1 MARIKKGQTW
11 GGDWTEEKL
20 TAFSKYVNAYLT
32 IMNKYRD
39 KYNWKLIYFDGFAGS
54 GTDQHAPEI
63 DDKSNGNIFLQ
74 ELESSELYVPSDS
87 EVYKGAAERVLS
99 VQQRGFD
106 VYYFIDKNENSKQS
120 LEGRLSQFRS
130 THTLVFRCG
139 DANDMLQKMSEFMHT
154 TQGHKHKALVLLDP
168 FGMQVNWDSITNFKD
183 TGTDFWILVPTG
195 VIVNRLLDRKGELRY
210 IDKLKDFFGLNEQ
223 EIRSNFYKRRHEM
236 TLFGE
241 TDVIEKVKEPIGK
254 IAQLYLERLKTV
266 FTHVIPEPLVLN
278 NNMNV
283 PIYHFVFASNN
294 ETAVKIAK
302 EIIGKK

>member
-20 TAFSKYVNAYLT
+20 NAFSKYVNAYLT

-63 DDKSNGNIFLQ
+63 DDKANDNLFLQ

-106 VYYFIDKNENSKQS
+106 IYYFIDKNEYSKLS
-120 LEGRLSQFRS
+120 LEERLSRYKS
-130 THTLVFRCG
+130 THTLAFRCG

-168 FGMQVNWDSITNFKD
+168 FGMQVSWNSIENFKD

-195 VIVNRLLDRKGELRY
+195 VIVNRLLDKKGELRY
-210 IDKLKDFFGLNEQ
+210 IDKLKDFFGLNEP
-223 EIRSNFYKRRHEM
+223 EIRSHFYQRRHEM

-266 FTHVIPEPLVLN
+266 FTHVIPEPLVLYN
-278 NNMNV
+278 NTNV

>member
-20 TAFSKYVNAYLT
+20 NAFSKYVNAYLT
-32 IMNKYRD
+32 ILNKYRD

-54 GTDQHAPEI
+54 GTDQHAPEMEDI
-63 DDKSNGNIFLQ
+63 TNNLFLQ
-74 ELESSELYVPSDS
+74 ELELSELYVPSDS

-106 VYYFIDKNENSKQS
+106 IYYFIDKNENSTRS
-120 LEGRLSQFRS
+120 LEERLSKFKS
-130 THTLVFRCG
+130 AHTLSFRCG
-139 DANDMLQKMSEFMHT
+139 DANDMLQKMSEFMNT
-154 TQGHKHKALVLLDP
+154 SQGRKHKALVLLDP
-168 FGMQVNWDSITNFKD
+168 FGMQVSWRSIINFKD

-195 VIVNRLLDRKGELRY
+195 VIVNRLLDRKGELRH

-223 EIRSNFYKRRHEM
+223 EIRSYFYQYRQEM

-241 TDVIEKVKEPIGK
+241 TDIIEKVKEPIGK

-266 FTHVIPEPLVLN
+266 FTYVIPEPLVLF

>member
-20 TAFSKYVNAYLT
+20 TAFSKYVSAYLT
-32 IMNKYRD
+32 IMNKHRD
-39 KYNWKLIYFDGFAGS
+39 NFNWKLIYFDGFAGS
-54 GTDQHAPEI
+54 GTDQHAPEANFI
-63 DDKSNGNIFLQ
+63 NENLFLQ
-74 ELESSELYVPSDS
+74 ELESSDLYAPSDS

-106 VYYFIDKNENSKQS
+106 LYYFIDKNENSKKS
-120 LEGRLSQFRS
+120 LEERLSRYRS
-130 THTLVFRCG
+130 SHNLEFRCG
-139 DANDMLQKMSEFMHT
+139 DANEMLKKMSEFLHT
-154 TQGHKHKALVLLDP
+154 LNGRKYKALVLLDP
-168 FGMQVNWDSITNFKD
+168 FGMQISWDSILNFKD

-195 VIVNRLLDRKGELRY
+195 VIVNRLLDRKGELRH
-210 IDKLKDFFGLNEQ
+210 IDKLKDFFGLDES
-223 EIRSNFYKRRHEM
+223 EIRAHFYLQRHEM

-241 TDVIEKVKEPIGK
+241 MDVIEKVKEPISK
-254 IAQLYLERLKTV
+254 IAKLYLEQLKSV
-266 FTHVIPEPLVLN
+266 FTYVIPEPLVLY

-294 ETAVKIAK
+294 KTAVKIAK

>member
-11 GGDWTEEKL
+11 GGNWTEEKL
-20 TAFSKYVNAYLT
+20 NAFSKYVNAYLT

-39 KYNWKLIYFDGFAGS
+39 KYNWKIIYFDGFAGS
-54 GTDQHAPEI
+54 GTDQHAPEL
-63 DDKSNGNIFLQ
+63 DDITNNLFLQ

-87 EVYKGAAERVLS
+87 DVYKGAAERVLS

-106 VYYFIDKNENSKQS
+106 IYYFIDKNENSTRS
-120 LEGRLSQFRS
+120 LEERLSNFKS
-130 THTLVFRCG
+130 THTLAFRCG

-154 TQGHKHKALVLLDP
+154 SQGRKHKALVLLDP
-168 FGMQVNWDSITNFKD
+168 FGMQVSWESITNFKD

-195 VIVNRLLDRKGELRY
+195 VIVNRLLDRKGELRH

-223 EIRSNFYKRRHEM
+223 EIRSYFYQHRLEM

-254 IAQLYLERLKTV
+254 IAKLYLERLKTV
-266 FTHVIPEPLVLN
+266 FTYVIPEPLVLF

>member
-39 KYNWKLIYFDGFAGS
+39 RYNWKLIYFDGFAGS

-63 DDKSNGNIFLQ
+63 DDKANDNLFLQ

-87 EVYKGAAERVLS
+87 DVYKGAAERVLS

-106 VYYFIDKNENSKQS
+106 IYYFIDKNEHSKLS
-120 LEGRLSQFRS
+120 LEERLSQYKS
-130 THTLVFRCG
+130 NHTLAFRCG

-154 TQGHKHKALVLLDP
+154 AQGHKYKALVLLDP
-168 FGMQVNWDSITNFKD
+168 FGMQVSWNSIEIFKD

-223 EIRSNFYKRRHEM
+223 EIRSHFYQRRHEM

-266 FTHVIPEPLVLN
+266 FTHVIPEPLVLY

-294 ETAVKIAK
+294 ETAVKIAR

>member
-20 TAFSKYVNAYLT
+20 IAFSKYVNAYLT
-32 IMNKYRD
+32 IMNKHRD
-39 KYNWKLIYFDGFAGS
+39 KFNWKLIYFDGFAGS
-54 GTDQHAPEI
+54 GTDKHAPETDI
-63 DDKSNGNIFLQ
+63 INENLFLH
-74 ELESSELYVPSDS
+74 ELESSDLYAQSESD
-87 EVYKGAAERVLS
+87 VYKGAAERVLS

-106 VYYFIDKNENSKQS
+106 LYYFIDKNENSKKS
-120 LEGRLSQFRS
+120 LEERLSRYKS
-130 THTLVFRCG
+130 SHRLEFRCG
-139 DANDMLQKMSEFMHT
+139 DANEMLKKMSEFMHT
-154 TQGHKHKALVLLDP
+154 VKGRKHKALVLLDP
-168 FGMQVNWDSITNFKD
+168 FGMQISWESIMNFKD
-183 TGTDFWILVPTG
+183 TGADFWILVPTG

-210 IDKLKDFFGLNEQ
+210 IDKLKDFFGLEES
-223 EIRSNFYKRRHEM
+223 EIRSHFYQQRHEM

-241 TDVIEKVKEPIGK
+241 TDIIEKVKEPIGK
-254 IAQLYLERLKTV
+254 IAKLYLERLKTV
-266 FTHVIPEPLVLN
+266 FTYVIPEPLVLY